1 MKFFAI
7 VASLLAAVPL
17 IQAITVAYDPVY
29 DKRANSM
36 EIVACSDGENGLITQ
51 GKSAVAFSTLGPV
64 PRFPNIGAAAAV
76 ADWNSPN
83 CGTCWQL
90 TYKSSAN
97 ITRTVNITAVDHAD
111 AGFVLSLAAMNTLT
125 GGLGTQLG
133 RINATSKQVPLS
145 SCGR

>member
-51 GKSAVAFSTLGPV
+51 GKSAVAFSTLG
-64 PRFPNIGAAAAV
+64 RLYLDPNKSLSHRLSHV
-76 ADWNSPN
+76 RSRSPIPEHR
-83 CGTCWQL
+83 C
-90 TYKSSAN
+90 
-97 ITRTVNITAVDHAD
+97 
-111 AGFVLSLAAMNTLT
+111 
-125 GGLGTQLG
+125 
-133 RINATSKQVPLS
+133 
-145 SCGR
+145 SCRRC

>member
-51 GKSAVAFSTLGPV
+51 GYPTFGAV